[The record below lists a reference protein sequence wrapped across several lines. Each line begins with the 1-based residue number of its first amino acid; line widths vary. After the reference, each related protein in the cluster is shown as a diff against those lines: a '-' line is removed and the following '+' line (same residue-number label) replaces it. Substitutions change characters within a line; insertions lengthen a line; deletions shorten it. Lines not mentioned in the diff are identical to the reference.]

1 MRNLGS
7 RVIALALNG
16 SETLLVA
23 LTDALQLVA
32 FSFKESNVAGF
43 SNVGGGAGGS
53 SAAAAAAAAG
63 GIPGARSGS
72 TAGKSGGGKVERMAS
87 KYPPFKFLISLFA
100 F

>member
-53 SAAAAAAAAG
+53 AAAAAAAAG
-63 GIPGARSGS
+63 GIPGARGGS

>member
-43 SNVGGGAGGS
+43 SNVGAGAGG

-63 GIPGARSGS
+63 GIPGARGGS
-72 TAGKSGGGKVERMAS
+72 TAGKSGGGKVE
-87 KYPPFKFLISLFA
+87 LFSRQTRTN
-100 F
+100 

>member
-53 SAAAAAAAAG
+53 AAAAAAAAG